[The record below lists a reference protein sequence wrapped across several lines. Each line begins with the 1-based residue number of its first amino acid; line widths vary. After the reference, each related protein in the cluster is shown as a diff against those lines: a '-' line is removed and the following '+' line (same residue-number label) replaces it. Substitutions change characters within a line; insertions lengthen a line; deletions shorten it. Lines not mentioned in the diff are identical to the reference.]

1 MSDLAVERFNI
12 VTVHSNGETYDDLRV
27 KPNGEFCRYREANF
41 AHKEIIN
48 QMSESPGSIIA
59 INQELLEAC
68 LRMRNQ
74 LYAAGY
80 EAEKGSLNPTKC
92 LLAQVESAIAK
103 ALGQ

>member
-1 MSDLAVERFNI
+1 
-12 VTVHSNGETYDDLRV
+12 
-27 KPNGEFCRYREANF
+27 
-41 AHKEIIN
+41 
-48 QMSESPGSIIA
+48 MSEFTEGPWEVFENDDELMVIQSGSLESGHGWVGYLKIA
-59 INQELLEAC
+59 TELQGVEDARLIAAAPELLEAC

-103 ALGQ
+103 ALGK